1 MSKTSIHKTKWPKS
15 AIKEVC
21 LINPSKKELN
31 GLDAAL
37 QVSFGMMDELP
48 ERKPLFVPSDSKTY
62 SEVQKSGY
70 SYFKEGDVLLAKM
83 TPCFENGKSGIA
95 TNLLNGIGFGSTEFY
110 VLRTNGKV
118 IPYWIYSIISSDSFL
133 NMGKY
138 NLVGT
143 TGRRRLMKQ
152 FVENFEI
159 PLPPIEEQKRIAAF
173 FQSIDTT
180 IEQCEQQEGKLKR
193 LRSKLA
199 NDLVK
204 PEPEFG
210 NLLTSENCKPVTLAD
225 LANEMRES
233 TKNPLEDGIERFVG
247 LEHIEPGNLDIQG
260 WGNVADGTTFTK
272 TFAVGDVL
280 FGKRR
285 SYLKKAAIADFNGL
299 CSGDILVLRPNAE
312 VILPELFPYLIS
324 ADAVFD
330 FAVSNSAGSLSPR
343 TKWRDLSK
351 YELSIPDLKT
361 QKKVLGVFESLQTNM
376 RNINQQHQTLNYL
389 KQKLLDDILN

>member
-1 MSKTSIHKTKWPKS
+1 MK
-15 AIKEVC
+15 KEIWKRDKLGVVC
-21 LINPSKKELN
+21 LRAKKIDYKKQSGFFKYIDIGSIDSELKKVSEIQEM
-31 GLDAAL
+31 DWQEASSRAR
-37 QVSFGMMDELP
+37 QV
-48 ERKPLFVPSDSKTY
+48 
-62 SEVQKSGY
+62 VQKGDTLFSTVRVNLERIAFLDSELQNTIASTGFTVIRSNGKTIPEYLFY
-70 SYFKEGDVLLAKM
+70 SVSSPNFIERLVLLQK
-83 TPCFENGKSGIA
+83 
-95 TNLLNGIGFGSTEFY
+95 
-110 VLRTNGKV
+110 
-118 IPYWIYSIISSDSFL
+118 
-133 NMGKY
+133 
-138 NLVGT
+138 GT
-143 TGRRRLMKQ
+143 AYPAVTDRIVFDQ
-152 FVENFEI
+152 EI

-173 FQSIDTT
+173 FQSIDAA
-180 IEQCEQQEGKLKR
+180 IEQCEQQEGKLR
-193 LRSKLA
+193 GLRSKLA

-210 NLLTSENCKPVTLAD
+210 SLLTSENCKPVTLAD
-225 LANEMRES
+225 LANEMREN
-233 TKNPLEDGIERFVG
+233 TKDPLEDGIERFVG
-247 LEHIEPGNLDIQG
+247 LEHIEPGNLAVQG

-285 SYLKKAAIADFNGL
+285 AYLKKAAIANFNGL

-361 QKKVLGVFESLQTNM
+361 QKKVLGVFESLQTNI
-376 RNINQQHQTLNYL
+376 RNINQQHHTLKSL
-389 KQKLLDDILN
+389 KQKLLDDILS